1 MPEQGSE
8 DTVMDVTDERAGDGT
23 AEATST
29 GAATEGPRTEGLA
42 PEALVEDVERA
53 VREAALTACWEQWR
67 SLGALA
73 GGQGERRA
81 ASIVDPEALVLL
93 SLLVRDEERRLDDFL
108 GWWASTGAGLLS
120 VQRAHN
126 LAKQFPERARE
137 RLGAFARLAAEAGDR
152 RWKRHQAEGGGFEL
166 APREGK
172 GAERPALYEPPALV
186 LRLRSGFGVGTK
198 ADLLAF
204 LLGLGGDRASTREA
218 AEALAYTEVAVR
230 AAAQEMALAR
240 FVEETPDR
248 PALYAA
254 DPAAWAGVLGFTG
267 AGDARKRGGAPPA
280 WRYWAGVFAFLA
292 GVLAWVEEGR
302 GAEWSPY
309 VWSSR
314 ARDLCERHRHA
325 LDTIRI
331 RCPDGERHRGSAYLG
346 AFAATVQ
353 EVAAWVP
360 EHL

>member
-1 MPEQGSE
+1 MLGQRVALLADGPVAAGEH
-8 DTVMDVTDERAGDGT
+8 TVQWKV
-23 AEATST
+23 
-29 GAATEGPRTEGLA
+29 GALPSGVYL
-42 PEALVEDVERA
+42 
-53 VREAALTACWEQWR
+53 R
-67 SLGALA
+67 SLGAFA
-73 GGQGERRA
+73 GAYGPRPA
-81 ASIVDPEALVLL
+81 TSIVDPEALVLL

-126 LAKQFPERARE
+126 LAKQFPARARE

-172 GAERPALYEPPALV
+172 GAERLALYEPPALI
-186 LRLRSGFGVGTK
+186 LRLRSGFGVGAK

-204 LLGLGGDRASTREA
+204 LLGLGGDRASTKEA

-230 AAAQEMALAR
+230 SAAQEMALAR

-254 DPAAWAGVLGFTG
+254 DPEAWAGLLDLSGG
-267 AGDARKRGGAPPA
+267 GDPKQRGRALPA

-292 GVLAWVEEGR
+292 DVLSWVEEGR
-302 GAEWSPY
+302 GSGWSSY

-325 LDTIRI
+325 LDAVRL
-331 RCPDGERHRGSAYLG
+331 RCPDGERYRGRAYLG

>member
-1 MPEQGSE
+1 
-8 DTVMDVTDERAGDGT
+8 MDVKDERAGDG
-23 AEATST
+23 AA
-29 GAATEGPRTEGLA
+29 GAAAEEPRPEGLVT
-42 PEALVEDVERA
+42 EALVGDIERV
-53 VREAALTACWEQWR
+53 VREVALAACWEQWR

-73 GGQGERRA
+73 GGQGVRRA
-81 ASIVDPEALVLL
+81 TSIVDPEALVLL
-93 SLLVRDEERRLDDFL
+93 SLLVRDDERRLDDFL
-108 GWWASTGAGLLS
+108 GWWASTGATLLS

-126 LAKQFPERARE
+126 LAKQFPERARD
-137 RLGAFARLAAEAGDR
+137 RLGAFARLATEAGDR
-152 RWKRHQAEGGGFEL
+152 RWKRHQGESGVGL
-166 APREGK
+166 VPREGK
-172 GAERPALYEPPALV
+172 GAERLALYEPTALV
-186 LRLRSGFGVGTK
+186 LRLRSGFGVGAK

-230 AAAQEMALAR
+230 TAAQEMALAR
-240 FVEETPDR
+240 FVEEMPDR

-254 DPAAWAGVLGFTG
+254 DPRAWADLLGFTET
-267 AGDARKRGGAPPA
+267 GDARKRGGAPPT

-292 GVLAWVEEGR
+292 AVLAWVEEGK

-314 ARDLCERHRHA
+314 ARDLCEQHRHT
-325 LDTIRI
+325 LDAVRL
-331 RCPDGERHRGSAYLG
+331 RCPDGERHRGSAYLS

-353 EVAAWVP
+353 EVVSWVL

>member
-1 MPEQGSE
+1 
-8 DTVMDVTDERAGDGT
+8 MDVTDERTGDGT
-23 AEATST
+23 AEAAST
-29 GAATEGPRTEGLA
+29 GAATEGPRTEGLET
-42 PEALVEDVERA
+42 EALVRDVERA
-53 VREAALTACWEQWR
+53 VREVALTACWEQWR

-73 GGQGERRA
+73 GEQGARRA
-81 ASIVDPEALVLL
+81 AAIIDPEALVLL
-93 SLLVRDEERRLDDFL
+93 SLLVRDDERRLDDFL
-108 GWWASTGAGLLS
+108 GWWASIGAGLLS

-137 RLGAFARLAAEAGDR
+137 RLGAFARLATEAGDR

-172 GAERPALYEPPALV
+172 GAERPAIYEPPALV
-186 LRLRSGFGVGTK
+186 LRLRSGFGVGAK

-204 LLGLGGDRASTREA
+204 LLGLDGERASTKEA

-230 AAAQEMALAR
+230 AAAQEMARAR
-240 FVEETPDR
+240 FVEETPNR

-254 DPAAWAGVLGFTG
+254 DPDAWAGVLGFTDVG
-267 AGDARKRGGAPPA
+267 FAEAGDARKRGSAPPM
-280 WRYWAGVFAFLA
+280 WCYWAGVFAFLA
-292 GVLAWVEEGR
+292 DVLAWVEEGR
-302 GAEWSPY
+302 GAAWSPY

-346 AFAATVQ
+346 AFAATVR
-353 EVAAWVP
+353 EVTAWVP